1 MSALLFQPRRRHI
14 GLTALIDVVFILLL
28 FFMLSSTFTRWRTVD
43 FESPVARASDTV
55 ETPQIV
61 VLGETGSLELNNS
74 DFSIPHVR
82 QLSMNDAHL
91 FTRSQPL
98 VLLAAPDTHVQ
109 TIVLAIENLQRI
121 GLQQV
126 VFAGALP
133 GETG

>member
-43 FESPVARASDTV
+43 FESPVSGTSDTV
-55 ETPQIV
+55 EPPQIV
-61 VLGETGSLELNNS
+61 VLHESGSLELSNS
-74 DFSIPHVR
+74 EISIPHVG

-91 FTRSQPL
+91 FARSQPL
-98 VLLAAPDTHVQ
+98 VLLAVPDTRVQ
-109 TIVLAIENLQRI
+109 MIVLAIENLQRI

-126 VFAGALP
+126 VFAGTLP
-133 GETG
+133 GEAG